1 MSDFEV
7 HPIGTTRELALSRK
21 LARAIAEAINSQ
33 ESQESGVFP
42 SDVMAAYTQLIKE
55 YDRQMETQPLIFN

>member
-21 LARAIAEAINSQ
+21 LARAIAEAINSR
-33 ESQESGVFP
+33 ETVAFP
-42 SDVMAAYTQLIKE
+42 SDVMSAYTQLIRE
-55 YDRQMETQPLIFN
+55 YDRQMETQPLMFN